1 MSAPTAT
8 EASNAPSR
16 AQLRLRSIAWALA
29 AGASALLLGLPLGL
43 EPALRAGGCGF
54 FYGLLA
60 FHLQRVDPDDSHLQ
74 AGLVGAVCGIHS
86 LGLPPLSP
94 WPLPAPVGTALA
106 QVAPTVMM
114 ELVRAWLPLIGAALV
129 LHGSQALSRVFA
141 ARPQAVRR
149 P

>member
-1 MSAPTAT
+1 MSAPSAPAAGH
-8 EASNAPSR
+8 EASR

-29 AGASALLLGLPLGL
+29 AGGSALLLGLPLGV

-60 FHLQRVDPDDSHLQ
+60 FHLQRVDPDDGHLQ

-94 WPLPAPVGTALA
+94 WPLSTPVAPALA

-129 LHGSQALSRVFA
+129 LHGSQALSRSLA
-141 ARPQAVRR
+141 TGQRPISR